1 MKKTQ
6 LQSYY
11 SKNKKLNNL
20 LLDIEEDL
28 KELGIEE
35 VKHYMEEFPNEIDY
49 NIAQYGNLLVYY
61 SQVRDFYKRHDYKC
75 IDKMSDTK
83 LWETYKRQVGYVA
96 RHLNSII
103 RLY

>member
-1 MKKTQ
+1 MKKVQ

-20 LLDIEEDL
+20 LLNIEEQL
-28 KELGIEE
+28 KYLGIDE

-49 NIAQYGNLLVYY
+49 NIVQYGNLLVYY
-61 SQVRDFYKRHDYKC
+61 SQVREFYAQNGYKC
-75 IDKMSDTK
+75 IDKMSDAK

-96 RHLNSII
+96 RHLNPII
-103 RLY
+103 RL